1 VSRLEGYGSCL
12 EAQVSTYG
20 TVHLTLLPFR
30 NKTDDLDCDLT
41 SLPGRVEAIVVLL
54 SEER

>member
-1 VSRLEGYGSCL
+1 MFRLEGYGSSL

-20 TVHLTLLPFR
+20 TVYLTLLPFR

-41 SLPGRVEAIVVLL
+41 ALPGMDEAIVALL
-54 SEER
+54 GEER